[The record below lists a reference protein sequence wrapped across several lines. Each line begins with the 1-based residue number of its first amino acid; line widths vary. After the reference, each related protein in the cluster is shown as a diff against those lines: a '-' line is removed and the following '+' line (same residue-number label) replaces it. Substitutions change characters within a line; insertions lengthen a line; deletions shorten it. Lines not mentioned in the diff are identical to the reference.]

1 MKTITVEFT
10 KTGKT
15 VEYSTNNE
23 GKGLWLDGKQI
34 AGHADFNANSPS
46 ELMRNLKSDKESQ
59 FQNPIKMVRG
69 SARGW

>member
-46 ELMRNLKSDKESQ
+46 ELMRKLKSGTDQTMEKMT
-59 FQNPIKMVRG
+59 MVRG
-69 SARGW
+69 SAKGW